1 MPIMLIQD
9 LITKSLEE
17 SKYVA
22 GIYLDLCKAFDT
34 VDRNILINKL
44 DKYGIKGKAIQI
56 LESYLT
62 DRTQTV
68 SIGGTKSTL
77 KEINIG
83 VPQGSILGPLLF
95 IIYIYIY
102 K

>member
-1 MPIMLIQD
+1 MSFFSKTNLLTDKQFGFRNNHSTYMPIMLIQD

-56 LESYLT
+56 LESYLS
-62 DRTQTV
+62 DCTQTV
-68 SIGGTKSTL
+68 SIGGTKST
-77 KEINIG
+77 
-83 VPQGSILGPLLF
+83 
-95 IIYIYIY
+95 
-102 K
+102 